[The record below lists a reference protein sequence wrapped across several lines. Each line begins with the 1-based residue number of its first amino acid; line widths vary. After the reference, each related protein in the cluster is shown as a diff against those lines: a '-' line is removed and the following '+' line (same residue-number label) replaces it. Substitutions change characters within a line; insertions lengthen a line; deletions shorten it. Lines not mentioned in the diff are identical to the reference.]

1 MLAKELLVL
10 ISKKSFSIIIALL
23 LGVGTIISSLALI
36 GFAAY
41 LISMAALRPGFEKL
55 AMAIVAVR
63 FFGIAKAVFR
73 YGERY
78 VAHQATFEILTAI
91 RVWCY
96 DNLEPLVPAKLKNYH
111 SGKIFNI
118 IVKDI
123 DILKD
128 FYLRIFA
135 PVIIALSSLSLLAI
149 LLSYYSIIMA
159 SFVIVGLLVIGFI
172 LPVIVHY
179 INKSNDDN
187 LVKEQADLNIKLLDV
202 IQGIGE
208 IKTFSLEKE
217 QLEILQV
224 STDKIK
230 KIENKTTTVKLLLEG
245 ISSFCM
251 GLLVVGALFYGGRLV
266 NNNFITGVDL
276 VVLILMVQSSF
287 EIVVVLPAITY
298 YWRDSYSAAVE
309 LFDLL
314 KQNHTAKVIERKNI
328 TRYDLEVKNI
338 GFSYDDNIIL
348 KNITF
353 SLQYNKHLGIVG
365 SSGSGKTTLVN
376 LLLNFLEPSTGNI
389 MLGGVDYS
397 LLSSEQILENIVVVE
412 QKTHLF
418 NGTLAE
424 NMLIAKQNAT
434 EDEMTAC
441 LAQAQLLDF
450 VQSLP
455 QGIHTKVGENGKG
468 LSGGQRQRVAIAR
481 ALLKGAPIVI
491 LDEPTTGLD
500 SNNAAL
506 FMNMVNDVLQD
517 KIVIVISHVLTSLK
531 NVDEIIVLQ
540 DGRIREKGT
549 YAELITEKG
558 LFYSWVGLQS

>member
-1 MLAKELLVL
+1 M
-10 ISKKSFSIIIALL
+10 
-23 LGVGTIISSLALI
+23 
-36 GFAAY
+36 
-41 LISMAALRPGFEKL
+41 
-55 AMAIVAVR
+55 
-63 FFGIAKAVFR
+63 
-73 YGERY
+73 
-78 VAHQATFEILTAI
+78 
-91 RVWCY
+91 
-96 DNLEPLVPAKLKNYH
+96 
-111 SGKIFNI
+111 
-118 IVKDI
+118 
-123 DILKD
+123 
-128 FYLRIFA
+128 
-135 PVIIALSSLSLLAI
+135 
-149 LLSYYSIIMA
+149 
-159 SFVIVGLLVIGFI
+159 LVIGFI

-338 GFSYDDNIIL
+338 GFSYDENIIL